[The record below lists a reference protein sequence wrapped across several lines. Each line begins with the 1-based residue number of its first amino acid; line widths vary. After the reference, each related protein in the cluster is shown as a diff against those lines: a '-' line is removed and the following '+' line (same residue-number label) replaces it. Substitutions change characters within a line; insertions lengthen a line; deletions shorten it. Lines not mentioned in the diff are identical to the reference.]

1 MTPPKAPLEREN
13 MNQGYPQFSTDP
25 EVYVLFPEDEI
36 SLDEHIREWLK
47 NNPGYQKKSENPT
60 LRMVTLK
67 KHEKILSKKK
77 HISS

>member
-1 MTPPKAPLEREN
+1 VREKN

-25 EVYVLFPEDEI
+25 EAFVIFPEDEI

-47 NNPGYQKKSENPT
+47 DNPGYQKKSENLI

-67 KHEKILSKKK
+67 KHDKILSKKR
-77 HISS
+77 H